1 MARKRKTPHN
11 MDSTVTIESSVPQE
25 EMEIIHG
32 EVIEQDEAVKVPGGE
47 IMRFMVNL
55 DCNIVKAA
63 KIMAAHEGHTI
74 QDYLNNFFK
83 NFIAYQAE
91 VWKDPN
97 LEAMVKEILKDVP
110 FK

>member
-1 MARKRKTPHN
+1 MARKRKTPH
-11 MDSTVTIESSVPQE
+11 DIDTLSTIEPSIAQE
-25 EMEIIHG
+25 EVEVVQGEIMD
-32 EVIEQDEAVKVPGGE
+32 QDHPIKVPGGE

-55 DCNIVKAA
+55 DCNIVKAI
-63 KIMAAHEGHTI
+63 KVMAAHEGLTI

-91 VWKDPN
+91 VWKDHN
-97 LEAMVKEILKDVP
+97 LEATVKEILKNAP